1 MSLSRKSKVIAIGVL
16 LIVAILAVVTFLAV
30 YYTLPTSINLTEVKL
45 ERNETLTYRMVQ
57 NVEVN
62 LGEKQKGKVT

>member
-30 YYTLPTSINLTEVKL
+30 YYTLPTSTNLTEVQL

-62 LGEKQKGKVT
+62 LGEKQKGKAT

>member
-30 YYTLPTSINLTEVKL
+30 YYTLPTSTNLIEVKL

>member
-30 YYTLPTSINLTEVKL
+30 FYTLATSTNLTEVKL

>member
-30 YYTLPTSINLTEVKL
+30 YYTLPTSTNLKEVKL

-62 LGEKQKGKVT
+62 LGEMQKGKVT

>member
-1 MSLSRKSKVIAIGVL
+1 MSLSRKSKVIAVGVL
-16 LIVAILAVVTFLAV
+16 LIVAILAVVTCLAV
-30 YYTLPTSINLTEVKL
+30 YYTLPTSTNLTEVKL

>member
-30 YYTLPTSINLTEVKL
+30 YYTLPTSTNLAEVKL

-57 NVEVN
+57 NVQVN
-62 LGEKQKGKVT
+62 LGEMQKGKVT

>member
-16 LIVAILAVVTFLAV
+16 LILAILAVVTFLTV
-30 YYTLPTSINLTEVKL
+30 YYTLPTSTNLTEVKL

>member
-16 LIVAILAVVTFLAV
+16 LILAILAVVTFLTV
-30 YYTLPTSINLTEVKL
+30 YYTLPTSTNLTEVKL

-62 LGEKQKGKVT
+62 LGEMQKGKVT

>member
-1 MSLSRKSKVIAIGVL
+1 MSLSRKSKMIAIGVL
-16 LIVAILAVVTFLAV
+16 LIVAILAVVTLLAV
-30 YYTLPTSINLTEVKL
+30 YYTLPTSTNLTEVKL

-62 LGEKQKGKVT
+62 LGEMQKGKVT

>member
-30 YYTLPTSINLTEVKL
+30 CYTLPTSTNLTEVKL

-62 LGEKQKGKVT
+62 LGEMQKGKVT

>member
-16 LIVAILAVVTFLAV
+16 LIVAILAVVTFLAA
-30 YYTLPTSINLTEVKL
+30 YYTLPTSTNLTEVKL

-62 LGEKQKGKVT
+62 LGEMQKGKVT

>member
-1 MSLSRKSKVIAIGVL
+1 MSLSRKSKVIAIGLL
-16 LIVAILAVVTFLAV
+16 LILAILAVVTFLTV
-30 YYTLPTSINLTEVKL
+30 YYTLPTSTNLTEVKL

-62 LGEKQKGKVT
+62 LGEMQKGKVT

>member
-16 LIVAILAVVTFLAV
+16 LIVAILAVVTLLAV
-30 YYTLPTSINLTEVKL
+30 YYTLPTSTNLTEVKL

>member
-1 MSLSRKSKVIAIGVL
+1 MSLSRKSKVTAIGVL

-30 YYTLPTSINLTEVKL
+30 YYTLPTSTNLTEVKL

-62 LGEKQKGKVT
+62 LGEMQKGKVT

>member
-16 LIVAILAVVTFLAV
+16 LIVAIFAVVTFLAV
-30 YYTLPTSINLTEVKL
+30 YYTLPTSTNLIEVKL

>member
-62 LGEKQKGKVT
+62 LGEMQKGKVT

>member
-16 LIVAILAVVTFLAV
+16 LIVAILAVVTFLTV
-30 YYTLPTSINLTEVKL
+30 YYTLPTSTNLTEVKL

-62 LGEKQKGKVT
+62 LGEMQKGKVT